1 MTGPLPG
8 FASPLTVPASWVY
21 GLTIAA
27 RNARFDRGNAV
38 ASVDVPVISV
48 GNLTTGGVG
57 KTPMVAWI
65 ADLLV
70 NQGRLPVIAMRG
82 YRPRAGESSDEQA
95 EYAQRLPDVPVVA
108 KADRLAAIR
117 AVRLRCPTID
127 CVLLDDGFQ
136 HRRIRRDLD
145 LVLIDASRNTF
156 DDRLLPAGH
165 LREPLASLR
174 RADAVVVTRAEGV
187 DSSIAGAIQRH
198 HGRPPVAWSRHTWTH
213 LAVHHPD
220 ERREPVDWLRGKR
233 LLTML
238 GVGHP
243 RSIIL
248 QLQQAGAE
256 VAVNLPVRDHQR
268 YGRAKLAVA
277 EGLCEGLDAMVMTP
291 KDWVKAQLLID
302 LSRWPVPVVI
312 PQPAL
317 DVFDGA
323 EALRRLILDA
333 VAR

>member
-1 MTGPLPG
+1 MTGPLAG

-21 GLTIAA
+21 GLTITA
-27 RNARFDRGNAV
+27 RNARFDRGNGV

-82 YRPRAGESSDEQA
+82 YGARAGESSDEQA
-95 EYAQRLPDVPVVA
+95 EYAHRLPDVPVVA

-117 AVRLRCPTID
+117 AVRLRCPAID

-156 DDRLLPAGH
+156 GDRLLPAGH
-165 LREPLASLR
+165 LREPPASLR
-174 RADAVVVTRAEGV
+174 RADAVVMTRAQGV

-198 HGRPPVAWSRHTWTH
+198 HGRAPVAWSCHTWTH

-243 RSIIL
+243 RSIIQ

-268 YGRAKLAVA
+268 YSRAKLAVA

-312 PQPAL
+312 PQLAI